1 MNDIC
6 LLGVLQLLRLMRFL
20 KPYWFAA
27 LLAPLFMLLEVAM
40 DLLQPR
46 LMASIVDG
54 GIMAKDLDHVLRTG
68 GVMLGVALVG
78 LVGGACCTIYS
89 TIASQHFGT
98 DLRQELFHKI
108 QSLSI
113 QSIDRVGT
121 GSLITRLTSDIAQ
134 IQQIVLMVLRVFARN
149 SFQIIGSVVM
159 VMLISPRLAVIILFM
174 IPLLVLT
181 LVVTT
186 RMTIPLFSKVQ
197 EKLDG
202 VNTVMAENLSGI
214 RVIKAFVRADYEE
227 KRFGGT
233 NGGLLRA
240 SLKAARIAAL
250 NTPLMSIIVNFSIVG
265 ALWYGGVLTR
275 EGSLPVGDLAAFL
288 TYITQLLMSIVGL
301 GNQLML
307 VSRGKASADRLNEIM
322 EMPDD
327 KPDALTATAAAAVHS
342 SRYAIQAGRLEF
354 QGVSFSYDGDPEHA
368 VLRDISFTA
377 EPGETIGIVGVNGA
391 GKSTLVSLIPRFYEP
406 SEGEIRL
413 DSRNIS
419 EIDPEE
425 LHSQVG
431 MVLQQAMLFS
441 GTIRDNI
448 SYGKPDA
455 TDAEIEAA
463 ARAAQAHEFIA
474 KLPDG
479 YDTVVGQRGVN
490 LSGGQKQRL
499 SIARTLLMKPK
510 LVILDDCTSAVD
522 LTTDRRIR
530 QSLDRVM
537 KDSTCL
543 IIGQR
548 IASVEHA
555 DRILVIEDGRI
566 TAEGTHKELLE
577 RSRLYNQIAL
587 SQQGA

>member
-1 MNDIC
+1 MVR
-6 LLGVLQLLRLMRFL
+6 LLRFL
-20 KPYWFAA
+20 KPYWFVA

-46 LMASIVDG
+46 LMASIVDN

-68 GVMLGVALVG
+68 GAMFGVALVG

-89 TIASQHFGT
+89 TRASQHFGT
-98 DLRQELFHKI
+98 DLRQELFDKI

-134 IQQIVLMVLRVFARN
+134 LQQIVLMMLRVFARN
-149 SFQIIGSVVM
+149 TFQMIGAVIM
-159 VMLISPRLAVIILFM
+159 ALLISPKLAIITLFM
-174 IPLLVLT
+174 IPLLVAT
-181 LVVTT
+181 LVITT
-186 RMTIPLFSKVQ
+186 RKTIPLYSKVQ
-197 EKLDG
+197 QKLDG
-202 VNTVMAENLSGI
+202 VNAVMVENLAGI
-214 RVIKAFVRADYEE
+214 RVIKAFVRAKHEE
-227 KRFGGT
+227 QRFGDT
-233 NGGLLRA
+233 NSSLLRS
-240 SLKAARIAAL
+240 SLKAARIVAL
-250 NTPLMSIIVNFSIVG
+250 NSPIMAIIVNFSIVG
-265 ALWYGGVLTR
+265 VLWYGGVLTR
-275 EGSLPVGDLAAFL
+275 QGSLPVGDLAAFL

-301 GNQLML
+301 GNHLMM
-307 VSRGKASADRLNEIM
+307 VSRGKASADRLNEVL
-322 EMPDD
+322 ELSAD
-327 KPDALTATAAAAVHS
+327 KPEALTGAI
-342 SRYAIQAGRLEF
+342 SRDRFIIREGLLEF
-354 QGVSFSYDGDPEHA
+354 QGVSFSYDGDPDHA
-368 VLRDISFTA
+368 VLSDVTFTA

-406 SEGEIRL
+406 TKGTIKL
-413 DSRNIS
+413 DSRPIADIN
-419 EIDPEE
+419 PQE

-431 MVLQQAMLFS
+431 MVLQQALLFS

-448 SYGKPDA
+448 GFGKPDA
-455 TDAEIEAA
+455 TDSEIEEA
-463 ARAAQAHEFIA
+463 ARAAQAHEFIV

-479 YDTVVGQRGVN
+479 YDTLVGQRGVN

-530 QSLDRVM
+530 QSLEQVM
-537 KDSTCL
+537 KESTCL

-555 DRILVIEDGRI
+555 DRILVLEEGRI
-566 TAEGTHKELLE
+566 TAEGTHQELLKH
-577 RSRLYNQIAL
+577 SKLYNQIAL

>member
-1 MNDIC
+1 LVR
-6 LLGVLQLLRLMRFL
+6 LLRFL
-20 KPYWFAA
+20 KPYWFVA

-46 LMASIVDG
+46 LMASIVDN

-68 GVMLGVALVG
+68 GAMFGVALVG

-89 TIASQHFGT
+89 TRASQHFGT
-98 DLRQELFHKI
+98 DLRQELFDKI

-134 IQQIVLMVLRVFARN
+134 LQQIVLMMLRVFARN
-149 SFQIIGSVVM
+149 TFQMIGAVIM
-159 VMLISPRLAVIILFM
+159 ALLISPKLAIITLFM
-174 IPLLVLT
+174 IPLLVAT
-181 LVVTT
+181 LVITT
-186 RMTIPLFSKVQ
+186 RKTIPLYSKVQ
-197 EKLDG
+197 QKLDG
-202 VNTVMAENLSGI
+202 VNAVMVENLAGI
-214 RVIKAFVRADYEE
+214 RVIKAFVRAKHEE
-227 KRFGGT
+227 QRFGDT
-233 NGGLLRA
+233 NSSLLRS
-240 SLKAARIAAL
+240 SLKAARIVAL
-250 NTPLMSIIVNFSIVG
+250 NSPIMAIIVNFSIVG
-265 ALWYGGVLTR
+265 VLWYGGVLTR
-275 EGSLPVGDLAAFL
+275 QGSLPVGDLAAFL

-301 GNQLML
+301 GNHLMM
-307 VSRGKASADRLNEIM
+307 VSRGKASADRLNEVL
-322 EMPDD
+322 ELSAD
-327 KPDALTATAAAAVHS
+327 KPEALTGAI
-342 SRYAIQAGRLEF
+342 SRDRFIIREGLLEF
-354 QGVSFSYDGDPEHA
+354 QGVSFSYDGDPDHA
-368 VLRDISFTA
+368 VLSDVTFTA

-406 SEGEIRL
+406 TKGTIKL
-413 DSRNIS
+413 DSRPIADIN
-419 EIDPEE
+419 PQE

-431 MVLQQAMLFS
+431 MVLQQALLFS

-448 SYGKPDA
+448 GFGKPDA
-455 TDAEIEAA
+455 TDSEIEEA
-463 ARAAQAHEFIA
+463 ARAAQAHEFIV

-479 YDTVVGQRGVN
+479 YDTLVGQRGVN

-530 QSLDRVM
+530 QSLEQVM
-537 KDSTCL
+537 KESTCL

-555 DRILVIEDGRI
+555 DRILVLEEGRI
-566 TAEGTHKELLE
+566 TAEGTHQELLKH
-577 RSRLYNQIAL
+577 SKLYNQIAL